1 MKNVL
6 VSGYFG
12 FGNIG
17 DEIIKEVIDR
27 ELKKNNINA
36 IFLVKE
42 KKNKNEI
49 KRTDI
54 IEILKTLKQVDAF
67 ISGGGG
73 LLQDKTSLKSL
84 LYYTT
89 LINLSK
95 MTNKKTFVFA
105 QGIGPLK
112 KTISKKIVKH
122 TLNKVD
128 LITVRD
134 DESKN
139 LLLDCGLKN
148 EIIVTS
154 DLAFLYDFE
163 TLPTLP
169 IEENYN
175 VLQIKGNESVDIE
188 EITDI
193 ARFMHYKTHYETILV
208 PFYPAMDLK
217 LAKTISEK
225 TKFSVFVP
233 KTFVEA
239 FSILNNA
246 KFVVGTR
253 YHSIVFSIMLKKP
266 VLPVF
271 YDEKVKNL
279 SKFIGLTGINIE
291 QLTLSNFAKAFED
304 FIKKQ
309 REIVDLIENKLPQ
322 LKENAKRNFEIL
334 FEHLH

>member
-1 MKNVL
+1 LKNVL

-12 FGNIG
+12 FGNLG
-17 DEIIKEVIDR
+17 DEIIKEVINR

-42 KKNKNEI
+42 KKKENEI
-49 KRTDI
+49 NRTNI
-54 IEILKTLKQVDAF
+54 VEILKSLKEVDAF

-84 LYYTT
+84 LYYTM

-95 MTNKKTFVFA
+95 IANKKTFVFA

-139 LLLDCGLKN
+139 LLLECGLQN
-148 EIIVTS
+148 EIFVTS
-154 DLAFLYDFE
+154 DLAFLYDIE

-169 IEENYN
+169 IEDNYN
-175 VLQIKGNESVDIE
+175 VLQIKGNENVDIE

-193 ARFMHYKTHYETILV
+193 ARFMHYKTHYETVLV
-208 PFYPAMDLK
+208 PFYPAMDLE
-217 LAKTISEK
+217 LAKTINEK
-225 TKFSVFVP
+225 TKFPVFIP
-233 KTFVEA
+233 KTFGEA
-239 FSILNNA
+239 FSVLNNA

-266 VLPVF
+266 VLPIF
-271 YDEKVKNL
+271 YDDKVKNL
-279 SKFIGLTGINIE
+279 SKFIRLSGINIE
-291 QLTLSNFAKAFED
+291 YLTLSNFAKVFED
-304 FIKKQ
+304 FIKQEK
-309 REIVDLIENKLPQ
+309 EITNLIENKLPQ

-334 FEHLH
+334 FEYLH